1 MQILNKGSWVYEMAV
16 MTSKENSN
24 KIESIILKA
33 NSVIMG
39 RRSKKD
45 VVNWLITLDLV
56 AMDDLIQAMLDAHLG
71 EFRFRKAK
79 KNNIQIIIRVL
90 EKSETLFLFFFA

>member
-33 NSVIMG
+33 NGVIMG
-39 RRSKKD
+39 RRYKKD
-45 VVNWLITLDLV
+45 IVSWLITLDLV
-56 AMDDLIQAMLDAHLG
+56 
-71 EFRFRKAK
+71 
-79 KNNIQIIIRVL
+79 
-90 EKSETLFLFFFA
+90 

>member
-33 NSVIMG
+33 NGVIMG
-39 RRSKKD
+39 RRSKK
-45 VVNWLITLDLV
+45 
-56 AMDDLIQAMLDAHLG
+56 
-71 EFRFRKAK
+71 RR
-79 KNNIQIIIRVL
+79 
-90 EKSETLFLFFFA
+90 S

>member
-1 MQILNKGSWVYEMAV
+1 MQILNKGSWVYEMTV

-33 NSVIMG
+33 NGVIMG
-39 RRSKKD
+39 RRYEKD
-45 VVNWLITLDLV
+45 IVSWLITL
-56 AMDDLIQAMLDAHLG
+56 DDLIQAMLDAHLG

-79 KNNIQIIIRVL
+79 EIIF
-90 EKSETLFLFFFA
+90 K

>member
-33 NSVIMG
+33 NGVIMG

-56 AMDDLIQAMLDAHLG
+56 AMDDLIQAMLDWVLASLSN
-71 EFRFRKAK
+71 EEAK
-79 KNNIQIIIRVL
+79 KVYEYLQ
-90 EKSETLFLFFFA
+90 KYFK

>member
-1 MQILNKGSWVYEMAV
+1 MQILNKGSWVYEMAD

-33 NSVIMG
+33 NGVILG
-39 RRSKKD
+39 LRKKID
-45 VVNWLITLDLV
+45 IGSWLFTLDLV
-56 AMDDLIQAMLDAHLG
+56 AMDDLIQAMLDTHLG

-79 KNNIQIIIRVL
+79 QIIF
-90 EKSETLFLFFFA
+90 K